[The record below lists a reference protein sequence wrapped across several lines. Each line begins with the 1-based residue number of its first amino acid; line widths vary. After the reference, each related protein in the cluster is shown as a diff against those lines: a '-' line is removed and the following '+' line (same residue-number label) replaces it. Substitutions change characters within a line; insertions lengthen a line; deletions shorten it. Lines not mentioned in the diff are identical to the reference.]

1 MTNKQNSGGGKN
13 YTVTNAGAQQVAPL
27 HKQPSSPP
35 CKVRRG
41 TDLRTGGSSKK

>member
-27 HKQPSSPP
+27 HKQPSSPR
-35 CKVRRG
+35 VRCG
-41 TDLRTGGSSKK
+41 AART

>member
-27 HKQPSSPP
+27 HKQPSNNAY
-35 CKVRRG
+35 KVRRG
-41 TDLRTGGSSKK
+41 TDLRTGCSNKK